1 MGRLSHAR
9 YVQHQRNVGWP
20 NGREPHGHGVP
31 VVVSGRESRPQ
42 GEGGQGG
49 RRLKG
54 EGCEMHLDLNRVDVA
69 CLES

>member
-20 NGREPHGHGVP
+20 NGREPHGHGVS
-31 VVVSGRESRPQ
+31 VVVRGQESPPH
-42 GEGGQGG
+42 GEGRQAG

-54 EGCEMHLDLNRVDVA
+54 EGCEMHKDLNQVDVA
-69 CLES
+69 WLES